1 MITKIIVLSLIL
13 VTPSL
18 AQTEENSYGISLNF
32 NANDTCPR
40 VSLLLYSHSTHPG
53 GDRNGILN
61 ENNKGVGFRCYTKID
76 NWWYWTASGIY
87 NSQYGNTFVAGPG
100 FHFPSLQLGP
110 VDIEVGAELPYVY
123 YESPRSRKVI
133 YGLLPVPTVRLG
145 VKLYGGWRA
154 SYVQHHLADTKVVL
168 YAVLL
173 ERRF

>member
-1 MITKIIVLSLIL
+1 MIARIVSWIFLLCATTAHGEGL
-13 VTPSL
+13 PGGV
-18 AQTEENSYGISLNF
+18 SLNF
-32 NANDTCPR
+32 NTSDTCPR

-61 ENNKGVGFRCYTKID
+61 ENNKGVGFRCYRKID
-76 NWWYWTASGIY
+76 SWWYWTASGIY

-100 FHFPSLQLGP
+100 FHLPSLQLGP

-123 YESPRSRKVI
+123 YESPRSRKII

-145 VKLYGGWRA
+145 VRLPGDWRA
-154 SYVQHHLADTKVVL
+154 SYVQHHLADTRVRL